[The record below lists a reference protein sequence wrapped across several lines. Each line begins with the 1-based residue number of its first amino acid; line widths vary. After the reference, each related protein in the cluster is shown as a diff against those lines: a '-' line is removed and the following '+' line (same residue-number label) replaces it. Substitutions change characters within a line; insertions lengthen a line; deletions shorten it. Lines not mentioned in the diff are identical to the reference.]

1 MCFFLNV
8 VMFLKKLWRRCFWRC
23 SSKHANDVNVRAKVV
38 RSFSSTSNPLYI
50 FSSALITSST
60 TPSINFWPS
69 YRHCTPPLPASK
81 IASYNNFHKK
91 TFPMTKSVCMMFC
104 VLMNIV
110 KKHWH
115 QYLFNNTAKIL
126 HRSQKAWYFRFLV
139 LHTAL
144 WPKYWYSAK
153 NVTLNSFYIHKIY
166 YLNFII

>member
-8 VMFLKKLWRRCFWRC
+8 VMFLKNTDVDVFDDVLQNMQTMLMLEQRLFGVFHPPQIPYIYSPPP
-23 SSKHANDVNVRAKVV
+23 SSPHPPPRPP
-38 RSFSSTSNPLYI
+38 TSDLLIDIAHHHFQLPRLL
-50 FSSALITSST
+50 LITI
-60 TPSINFWPS
+60 SI
-69 YRHCTPPLPASK
+69 
-81 IASYNNFHKK
+81 K

-126 HRSQKAWYFRFLV
+126 HRWQKAWCFRFLD